1 MNDEPI
7 KCPKCNSI
15 QIHVDKR
22 GFKTG
27 RAIAGGL
34 LTGNILVAAA
44 AGGIGHDKIE
54 LTCLK
59 CGCKFGIKDIKNNV
73 TSETYKPVNINYNSG
88 EFNTVIC
95 SKCGGKTLSSH
106 KYCSN
111 CGKLLDNNDKRILSV
126 SYTHLDVYK
135 RQPPKLPKPLPP
147 EFFPLYSIGIP
158 VLVHHHEGWYRK

>member
-7 KCPKCNSI
+7 KCPKCNST

-59 CGCKFGIKDIKNNV
+59 CGCKFKIGEGVGITPRPIPQPQEIKEFESIIRPFEGRVIRPEEAEKTQMYRCDCGKECCLPINSPICPKCGRRLNDNHKF
-73 TSETYKPVNINYNSG
+73 TTEYKGSG
-88 EFNTVIC
+88 CATVILC
-95 SKCGGKTLSSH
+95 LIISL
-106 KYCSN
+106 
-111 CGKLLDNNDKRILSV
+111 I
-126 SYTHLDVYK
+126 
-135 RQPPKLPKPLPP
+135 
-147 EFFPLYSIGIP
+147 FA
-158 VLVHHHEGWYRK
+158 

>member
-7 KCPKCNSI
+7 KCPKCNST

-59 CGCKFGIKDIKNNV
+59 CGCKFKIGELAPHSTHSPQKIKEFESHVIRPEEAEKTQMYRCDCGK
-73 TSETYKPVNINYNSG
+73 ECCLPINSP
-88 EFNTVIC
+88 IC
-95 SKCGGKTLSSH
+95 PKCGRRLNDNHKFTPKHKSSG
-106 KYCSN
+106 CAPV
-111 CGKLLDNNDKRILSV
+111 ILFLIIS
-126 SYTHLDVYK
+126 LI
-135 RQPPKLPKPLPP
+135 
-147 EFFPLYSIGIP
+147 FAFC
-158 VLVHHHEGWYRK
+158 